1 MHFALWRD
9 FASWDQGL
17 ERQHSGDRL
26 LSTWKRGDVRRG
38 RRLTLLGK
46 PGDHPELG
54 EHSSSNDQFVKIYL
68 LLNSSR

>member
-1 MHFALWRD
+1 MRFALWRD

-17 ERQHSGDRL
+17 ERQHGGDRL

-38 RRLTLLGK
+38 RRLTLHGK

-54 EHSSSNDQFVKIYL
+54 VHSSSNDQFVKIYIEL
-68 LLNSSR
+68 